1 MKPTTRPVFST
12 RPWLSP
18 LLVAAMLMVMVVE
31 IAAAVHGQSPT
42 WDEGDHLFSG
52 FMSLRT
58 GDFGLN
64 PEHPPMAK
72 MVGALPLVG
81 LNLKVPTLENR
92 FFKTEAYDDGRKF
105 LFGNAPPQSMTEPL
119 RMSMPAG
126 EGYTGQQLI
135 FRARLAMLVFPLC
148 MALLVFLAAR
158 EMFGEAA
165 ALLALFLTVLEP
177 NLLAHG
183 SYVTT
188 DSAASCCFLG
198 AVYALYRLCKRPS
211 WQRLL
216 VVGVA
221 GGIALAAKHSTVFLL
236 PMFVLL
242 IAAEIFLRARAR
254 SAHLPTVPVS
264 TAAGDRKNFAPST
277 GTAAATR
284 RNPLLWDFATLYGA
298 LAGIIV
304 IAVLVLWCFYGCRFG
319 IRPAGLTM
327 NPSLAVACSQIRPV
341 EGKILMGLAHLHLLP
356 EAYLYGLADIR
367 NLGNTWPSYLF
378 GHVYA
383 HGVWYYFPVSLLIKS
398 TLPELMLLVL
408 ALSAI
413 AFGKLRRP
421 RELLFLAVPLIIYLA
436 AAIPSGLNIGMRH
449 ILPLYPLAIVL
460 SAGGVT
466 ALTRNSRLW
475 QAIVAFL
482 LCFQALTSLHAFPN
496 YLAYSNEAFG
506 GPANTHK
513 YLTDSSVDWVQQLV
527 TVKAYVQQNNIHDC
541 WFAYWAYPAFRPA
554 EYGIPCRE
562 LPSWDSMSGD
572 EVTPVPTTITGPVFL
587 SHGALTGYEYRSAI
601 LNPLAG
607 FIPLNPVAEIQDGVF
622 VYNGIFS
629 VPELS
634 SMSHL
639 AVSRIAL
646 KKNDSA
652 TAIAEAE
659 AAVSL
664 WPNGFEQREQLGDTL
679 HAANRNLEARE
690 NYQIAMTRLTHD
702 MEPSARAFYAPDL
715 KAKMAATQ

>member
-1 MKPTTRPVFST
+1 MPTTRPVLFAT
-12 RPWLSP
+12 RPWLTP
-18 LLVAAMLMVMVVE
+18 VLVVFMLVAMAVQ
-31 IAAAVHGQSPT
+31 IASAVHGESPT

-81 LNLKVPTLENR
+81 LDLKVPKLQNR
-92 FFKTEAYDDGRKF
+92 FFKAEAYDDGRKF

-126 EGYTGQQLI
+126 QGYTAQQLI
-135 FRARLAMLVFPLC
+135 FRARLAMLIFPLGI
-148 MALLVFLAAR
+148 ALLVFLTAR

-165 ALLALFLTVLEP
+165 ALLALFLAILEP

-198 AVYALYRLCKRPS
+198 AIYALYRFCKNSS
-211 WQRLL
+211 WQRLFGA
-216 VVGVA
+216 GVA

-236 PMFVLL
+236 PMFVVL
-242 IAAEIFLRARAR
+242 IAGEVLLRYRARRAG
-254 SAHLPTVPVS
+254 LPIVANP
-264 TAAGDRKNFAPST
+264 ALKP
-277 GTAAATR
+277 AATT
-284 RNPLLWDFATLYGA
+284 RNDTALRDTATLYGS
-298 LAGIIV
+298 LAVIMV
-304 IAVLVLWCFYGCRFG
+304 IAVLVLWCFYGWRFS
-319 IRPAGLTM
+319 IRPAGLAM
-327 NPSLAVACSQIRPV
+327 NPPLAVACSQIRPV
-341 EGKILMGLAHLHLLP
+341 EGKILMGLAHAHLLP

-408 ALSAI
+408 ALAAI
-413 AFGKLRRP
+413 ALGKLRCP
-421 RELLFLAVPLIIYLA
+421 REILFLAVPLAIYLT

-449 ILPLYPLAIVL
+449 VLPLYPLAIVL
-460 SAGGVT
+460 AAGGAA
-466 ALTRNSRLW
+466 ALTRNNRLW
-475 QAIVAFL
+475 KGILAFL
-482 LCFQALTSLHAFPN
+482 LCFQAFTSLHAFPN

-513 YLTDSSVDWVQQLV
+513 YLTDSSVDWVQQLIA
-527 TVKAYVQQNNIHDC
+527 VKAYVQQNDIHDC
-541 WFAYWAYPAFRPA
+541 WFAYWAYPAFQPKD
-554 EYGIPCRE
+554 YGIPCRE
-562 LPSWDSMSGD
+562 LPTWDSMSG
-572 EVTPVPTTITGPVFL
+572 EEITPVPAVITGPVFL

-607 FIPLNPVAEIQDGVF
+607 FIPLRPVAEIQDGVF
-622 VYNGIFS
+622 VYDGTFS

-639 AVSRIAL
+639 ALSRIAL
-646 KKNDSA
+646 KKGDNT
-652 TAIAEAE
+652 TAITEAE
-659 AAVSL
+659 AAVDL
-664 WPNGFEQREQLGDTL
+664 WSNGFEQREQLGDAL
-679 HAANRNLEARE
+679 HAANRNLEARR
-690 NYQIAMTRLTHD
+690 NYQVAMDRLTHD
-702 MEPSARAFYAPDL
+702 MELSARAFYAPDL
-715 KAKMAATQ
+715 QARFAAAQ

>member
-1 MKPTTRPVFST
+1 M
-12 RPWLSP
+12 
-18 LLVAAMLMVMVVE
+18 LVAMAVQ

-81 LNLKVPTLENR
+81 LDLKLPKLQDR
-92 FFKTEAYDDGRKF
+92 FFKTEAYDDGRRF

-126 EGYTGQQLI
+126 QGYTAQQLI

-198 AVYALYRLCKRPS
+198 AVYALYRFCKHPS

-236 PMFVLL
+236 PMFVVL
-242 IAAEIFLRARAR
+242 IAAEILLRYRARRAGLLTDTNP
-254 SAHLPTVPVS
+254 AY
-264 TAAGDRKNFAPST
+264 AAGTNSDGRYDAPME
-277 GTAAATR
+277 AAAPPP
-284 RNPLLWDFATLYGA
+284 RNNTVLRDAAALYGS
-298 LAGIIV
+298 LAAIIV
-304 IAVLVLWCFYGCRFG
+304 IAVLVLWCFYGWRFSV
-319 IRPAGLTM
+319 RPAGLAM

-367 NLGNTWPSYLF
+367 NLGNTWPSFLF
-378 GHVYA
+378 GRVYA

-398 TLPELMLLVL
+398 TLPELILLVL
-408 ALSAI
+408 AVAAI
-413 AFGKLRRP
+413 ALGKLRRP
-421 RELLFLAVPLIIYLA
+421 REIFFLAVPLAIYLT

-460 SAGGVT
+460 AAGGAA
-466 ALTRNSRLW
+466 ALARNSRLW
-475 QAIVAFL
+475 QGVVASL
-482 LCFQALTSLHAFPN
+482 LCFQAFTSLHAFPN

-506 GPANTHK
+506 GPANTYT

-527 TVKAYVQQNNIHDC
+527 AIKAYVQQNNIHNC
-541 WFAYWAYPAFRPA
+541 WFDYWAYPAFRPA
-554 EYGIPCRE
+554 DYGIPCRE
-562 LPSWDSMSGD
+562 LPSWDSMSAD
-572 EVTPVPTTITGPVFL
+572 EITPVPMTITGPVFL

-601 LNPLAG
+601 LNPLAR
-607 FIPLNPVAEIQDGVF
+607 FVPLKPVAEIQDGVF
-622 VYNGIFS
+622 VYNGTFS

-646 KKNDSA
+646 KNKDNAVALS
-652 TAIAEAE
+652 EAE
-659 AAVSL
+659 AAANL
-664 WPNGFEQREQLGDTL
+664 WPNGFEQREQLGDVL
-679 HAANRNLEARE
+679 HAANRNLEARQ
-690 NYQIAMTRLTHD
+690 NYQIAMNRVTHD
-702 MEPSARAFYAPDL
+702 MEPSARDFYALDL
-715 KAKMAATQ
+715 KARIVATQ

>member
-1 MKPTTRPVFST
+1 M
-12 RPWLSP
+12 
-18 LLVAAMLMVMVVE
+18 LVGMAVQ
-31 IAAAVHGQSPT
+31 IAAAVHGESPT

-81 LNLKVPTLENR
+81 LDLKLPKLQNR

-126 EGYTGQQLI
+126 QGYTGQQLI

-158 EMFGEAA
+158 EMFGPAA
-165 ALLALFLTVLEP
+165 ALLALFLTILEP

-188 DSAASCCFLG
+188 DTAASCCFLG
-198 AVYALYRLCKRPS
+198 AVYTLYRFCKHPS
-211 WQRLL
+211 WRRLL

-221 GGIALAAKHSTVFLL
+221 SGLALAAKHSTVFLL
-236 PMFVLL
+236 PMFVVL
-242 IAAEIFLRARAR
+242 IAAEILLRSRARRAGFP
-254 SAHLPTVPVS
+254 AATAPAD
-264 TAAGDRKNFAPST
+264 TAAGESSRPYEPPLKPAALSRKSAVLRDT
-277 GTAAATR
+277 
-284 RNPLLWDFATLYGA
+284 ATLYGS
-298 LAGIIV
+298 LAAITV
-304 IAVLVLWCFYGCRFG
+304 VAVLVLWCFYGWRFS
-319 IRPAGLTM
+319 IRPANLTM

-341 EGKILMGLAHLHLLP
+341 EGRILMGLAHMRILP

-367 NLGNTWPSYLF
+367 NLSNTWPSYLF

-383 HGVWYYFPVSLLIKS
+383 HGVWYYFPISLLIKS
-398 TLPELMLLVL
+398 TLPELILLVL
-408 ALSAI
+408 AFPAI
-413 AFGKLRRP
+413 ALGKLRRT
-421 RELLFLAVPLIIYLA
+421 REIIFIAVPLAVYLA

-449 ILPLYPLAIVL
+449 ILPLYPLAIIL
-460 SAGGVT
+460 TAGGVT
-466 ALTRNSRLW
+466 ALTRESRPW
-475 QAIVAFL
+475 QGIVAFL
-482 LCFQALTSLHAFPN
+482 LCFQAFTSLHAFPN

-506 GPANTHK
+506 GPTNTYK
-513 YLTDSSVDWVQQLV
+513 YLTDSSVDWVEQLV
-527 TVKAYVQQNNIHDC
+527 AVKAYVQQNNIRDC

-554 EYGIPCRE
+554 DYGIPCRE
-562 LPSWDSMSGD
+562 LPTWDSMTGD
-572 EVTPVPTTITGPVFL
+572 EITPVPTTITVPVRL
-587 SHGALTGYEYRSAI
+587 SHGSRTCYDYRSAI
-601 LNPLAG
+601 LNPLAR
-607 FIPLNPVAEIQDGVF
+607 FVPLKPIAEIQDGVF
-622 VYNGIFS
+622 VYNGSFS

-639 AVSRIAL
+639 ALSRIAL
-646 KKNDSA
+646 RKNDI
-652 TAIAEAE
+652 TAAITEAE

-664 WPNGFEQREQLGDTL
+664 WPDGFEQHEQLGAAL
-679 HAANRNLEARE
+679 NAANRNLEARQ
-690 NYQIAMTRLTHD
+690 NYQISMNRLTHD
-702 MEPSARAFYAPDL
+702 MEPSARTFYTPDL
-715 KAKMAATQ
+715 KAKIAGTR

>member
-1 MKPTTRPVFST
+1 M
-12 RPWLSP
+12 
-18 LLVAAMLMVMVVE
+18 LVAMAVQ
-31 IAAAVHGQSPT
+31 IAAAVHGESPT

-72 MVGALPLVG
+72 MVGALPLAG
-81 LNLKVPTLENR
+81 LDLKVPKLQNR
-92 FFKTEAYDDGRKF
+92 FFKTEAYDDGRQF

-119 RMSMPAG
+119 RMSVPAG

-165 ALLALFLTVLEP
+165 ALLALFLAILEP

-198 AVYALYRLCKRPS
+198 AVYALYRFCKHSS

-221 GGIALAAKHSTVFLL
+221 GGLALAAKHSTVFLL
-236 PMFVLL
+236 PMFVIL
-242 IAAEIFLRARAR
+242 IAGEIVLRSHARRADF
-254 SAHLPTVPVS
+254 PTATDPACKAP
-264 TAAGDRKNFAPST
+264 AAP
-277 GTAAATR
+277 TR
-284 RNPLLWDFATLYGA
+284 TNTTLRDAATLYGS
-298 LAGIIV
+298 LAAIVV
-304 IAVLVLWCFYGCRFG
+304 IAVLVLWCFYGWRFN
-319 IRPAGLTM
+319 IRPAGLAM
-327 NPSLAVACSQIRPV
+327 NPPLAVACSEIRPV
-341 EGKILMGLAHLHLLP
+341 EGKILMSLARMHLLP

-383 HGVWYYFPVSLLIKS
+383 HGVWYYFPVSLAIKS
-398 TLPELMLLVL
+398 TLPELVLLVL
-408 ALSAI
+408 AIAAI
-413 AFGKLRRP
+413 ALGKLRRT
-421 RELLFLAVPLIIYLA
+421 REIFFLTVPLAIYFM
-436 AAIPSGLNIGMRH
+436 AAITSGLNIGMRH
-449 ILPLYPLAIVL
+449 VLPLYPLAIVL
-460 SAGGVT
+460 AAGGAT
-466 ALTRNSRLW
+466 ALARNSRLW
-475 QAIVAFL
+475 QSVVAFL
-482 LCFQALTSLHAFPN
+482 LCFQAFTSLHAFPS

-506 GPANTHK
+506 GPANTYK

-527 TVKAYVQQNNIHDC
+527 AVKAYVQRNSIHDC
-541 WFAYWAYPAFRPA
+541 WFAYWPYPAFRA
-554 EYGIPCRE
+554 ADYGIPCRQ
-562 LPSWDSMSGD
+562 LPTWDSMSAD
-572 EVTPVPTTITGPVFL
+572 EITPVPTAITGPVFL

-601 LNPLAG
+601 LNPLAR
-607 FIPLNPVAEIQDGVF
+607 FIPLKPVAEIQDGVF
-622 VYNGIFS
+622 VYTGAFP

-639 AVSRIAL
+639 ALSRIAL
-646 KKNDSA
+646 KKHDTAAAITEGESA
-652 TAIAEAE
+652 
-659 AAVSL
+659 VDL
-664 WPNGFEQREQLGDTL
+664 WPSGFEQREQLGDAL
-679 HAANRNLEARE
+679 HAANRNLQARR
-690 NYQIAMTRLTHD
+690 NYQVAMDRLTHD
-702 MEPSARAFYAPDL
+702 MEPGARSFYAADL
-715 KAKMAATQ
+715 QARIAATR